1 MSIITCKLS
10 DIPDKLTPEQE
21 KELENLKNRPIV
33 DDPEMPKNWKN
44 FTVVRGRDLKRG
56 KARKRVEAITASD
69 LGGSNE

>member
-1 MSIITCKLS
+1 MIKSIKLS
-10 DIPDKLTPEQE
+10 DIPDKLTLEQE
-21 KELENLKNRPIV
+21 KELENLKRPIV

-56 KARKRVEAITASD
+56 KARKRVEAIIASD